1 MALMITNTCRGAL
14 QEGCEVLIS
23 NSHTINNRTR
33 APVRGTKTLQMF
45 ERYIMEALK
54 LIYKGM
60 MEMVSGS
67 PLVKP
72 GKQVPL
78 LPHQV

>member
-1 MALMITNTCRGAL
+1 
-14 QEGCEVLIS
+14 
-23 NSHTINNRTR
+23 
-33 APVRGTKTLQMF
+33 MF